1 MRYLL
6 RNDSSAEDVLEQ
18 LAQAA
23 FHVVEGNVT
32 ESTAEDI
39 RVGFYV
45 AFHRI
50 LADNLVKGVDCG
62 TLAVCSDLREEQPF
76 STAISMAQSRA

>member
-1 MRYLL
+1 M
-6 RNDSSAEDVLEQ
+6 EQ

-23 FHVVEGNVT
+23 FHVVEGNIP

-45 AFHRI
+45 AFHHI

-62 TLAVCSDLREEQPF
+62 TLSVCNDLREEQPF
-76 STAISMAQSRA
+76 SSPVMMAPSQN